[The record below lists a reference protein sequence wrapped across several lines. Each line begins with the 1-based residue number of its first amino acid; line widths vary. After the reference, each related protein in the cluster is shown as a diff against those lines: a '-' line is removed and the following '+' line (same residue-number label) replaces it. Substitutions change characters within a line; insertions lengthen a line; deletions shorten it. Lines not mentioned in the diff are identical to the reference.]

1 MSSRPAPHPGAADR
15 TDRSS
20 GAVGV
25 AGWDLRLLRAVPFA
39 LFCTLIAAAGHG
51 LAGGGSVAPGTLVLG
66 FAGVCAVAALLG
78 GRERTLPG
86 IAGALGLGQ
95 LGLHLLFHGGGH
107 GAMADMPGM
116 AGGGGLTLDQ
126 VASRLVC
133 NDTPGLP
140 HVLPP
145 GMTAERL
152 VGAAGLDPN
161 AYQHAAAAAPWWSFG
176 LTPAMLAGHL
186 LAALVAGWWL
196 RRGEAAL
203 WRLVRLTGR
212 VAARELREWTAPL
225 HRALALVA
233 TVLRGLLAPT
243 EHPGARRRRERGD
256 HRLPV
261 VLALRH
267 SVVRRG
273 PPVPALAR

>member
-1 MSSRPAPHPGAADR
+1 M
-15 TDRSS
+15 
-20 GAVGV
+20 

-39 LFCTLIAAAGHG
+39 LLCTLIAAVGHG
-51 LAGGGSVAPGTLVLG
+51 LAGGGVIAPPTLALG
-66 FAGVCAVAALLG
+66 FALVCAVAVLLG

-86 IAGALGLGQ
+86 IAAALGLGQ

-107 GAMADMPGM
+107 QDMAGMPGM
-116 AGGGGLTLDQ
+116 TGRAGLTLDQ

-145 GMTAERL
+145 GMSAERV
-152 VGAAGLDPN
+152 VGAAGLDPH
-161 AYQHAAAAAPWWSFG
+161 AFQHAAAATAPWWSFG

-196 RRGEAAL
+196 RRGEAAV
-203 WRLVRLTGR
+203 WRLVRLSGR
-212 VAARELREWTAPL
+212 AAARELRTLAAPL

-233 TVLRGLLAPT
+233 AVLRGLLAPA
-243 EHPGARRRRERGD
+243 EQAGPVRRRERGE
-256 HRLPV
+256 RWLPTA
-261 VLALRH
+261 LILRH

-273 PPVPALAR
+273 PPVWACAH